1 MLERLVQLER
11 NVAALESF
19 RRDHGMEEVSN
30 TITLQWTLRYGLI
43 ESIQIV
49 IDTACHVCNDK
60 NLGTPKNYG
69 DCVRFLVQFGYLD
82 RSLSA
87 PILSMIGLR
96 NLLIHEYVTIDV
108 KKLFSFLDEL
118 DVFRSY
124 AAAIKS
130 ALGGV
135 RGR

>member
-1 MLERLVQLER
+1 M
-11 NVAALESF
+11 
-19 RRDHGMEEVSN
+19 D
-30 TITLQWTLRYGLI
+30 LRYGLI

-49 IDTACHVCNDK
+49 IDTACHVCTAN

-87 PILSMIGLR
+87 PLLSMIGLR
-96 NLLIHEYVTIDV
+96 NLLIHEYATIDA
-108 KKLFSFLDEL
+108 KKLFAFLDEL

-135 RGR
+135 NGR